1 MPRIDSTRPLIG
13 INAELKDYN
22 GFDMLATGY
31 KYVASV
37 IEACGAIAVMV
48 PTMGDAEHG
57 GDYPV
62 DDVIERLDGI
72 VLTGGRSNVE
82 PHHYGGAPFRH
93 DTMRDPLRD
102 STTLPLARKS
112 IERGLPIFGI
122 CRGIQEI
129 NVALGGSLHPYLW
142 EVEGFNDHRMPQT
155 DTMANRFA
163 PRHPVI
169 LSENGLFADI
179 ARRAGIAERAI
190 TVNSLHGQGL
200 NRVAD
205 GLTVEAVSED
215 GVVEGIS
222 MPDAPGFVI
231 GVQWHAE
238 FRTEAHTFNRA
249 LFETFGNAARHRA
262 AARMG
267 IKLDTDVA

>member
-1 MPRIDSTRPLIG
+1 MPPTDTIRPLVG
-13 INAELKDYN
+13 VNAELKDYN

-37 IEACGAIAVMV
+37 IEASGAIAVLV
-48 PTMGDAEHG
+48 PTMGDDEHG
-57 GDYPV
+57 GDYPL
-62 DDVIERLDGI
+62 DDLINRLDGM
-72 VLTGGRSNVE
+72 VLTGGRSNIE
-82 PHHYGGAPFRH
+82 PHHYDGEQFRPE
-93 DTMRDPLRD
+93 TYRDPLRD
-102 STTLPLARKS
+102 STTLPLARKA

-142 EVEGFNDHRMPQT
+142 EVEGHNDHRMPQT
-155 DTMANRFA
+155 DTMATRFG

-169 LSENGLFADI
+169 LSRGRLFADI
-179 ARRAGIAERAI
+179 ASRAGIEGDRV

-205 GLTVEAVSED
+205 GLVVEATSED
-215 GVVEGIS
+215 GVVEGVS

-238 FRTEAHTFNRA
+238 YRTENHDFNRA
-249 LFETFGNAARHRA
+249 LFKAFGDAARRRGL
-262 AARMG
+262 ARLG
-267 IKLDTDVA
+267 ADVA

>member
-1 MPRIDSTRPLIG
+1 MSRNDTIRPLIG
-13 INAELKDYN
+13 VNAELKDYN

-37 IEACGAIAVMV
+37 IEACGAIAVLV
-48 PTMGDAEHG
+48 PTIGDAEHG

-62 DDVIERLDGI
+62 DDVIDRLDGM

-82 PHHYGGAPFRH
+82 PHHYDGEPFRQE
-93 DTMRDPLRD
+93 TMRDPLRD

-129 NVALGGSLHPYLW
+129 NVAMGGSLHPYLW

-163 PRHPVI
+163 PRHPVT
-169 LSENGLFADI
+169 LSDGGLFASI
-179 ARRAGIAERAI
+179 AEAAGIEGREVI
-190 TVNSLHGQGL
+190 VNSLHGQGL
-200 NRVAD
+200 NKVAD
-205 GLTVEAVSED
+205 GAVVEALSDD

-222 MPDAPGFVI
+222 IPDAPGFVI

-238 FRTEAHTFNRA
+238 FRTESHTFNRA
-249 LFETFGNAARHRA
+249 LFEAFGNAARRRA
-262 AARMG
+262 AARLG
-267 IKLDTDVA
+267 IGLGADVA

>member
-1 MPRIDSTRPLIG
+1 MARTDTIRPLIG
-13 INAELKDYN
+13 VNAELKDNN

-37 IEACGAIAVMV
+37 IEACNAIAVLV

-62 DDVIERLDGI
+62 DNVIDRLDGM
-72 VLTGGRSNVE
+72 VLTGGRSNIE
-82 PHHYGGAPFRH
+82 PHHYDGEPFRPE
-93 DTMRDPLRD
+93 TYRDPLRD
-102 STTLPLARKS
+102 STTLPLARKA
-112 IERGLPIFGI
+112 IECGLPIFGI

-142 EVEGFNDHRMPQT
+142 EIEGHNDHRMPQT
-155 DTMANRFA
+155 DSMATRFG

-169 LSENGLFADI
+169 LSEDGLFANI
-179 ARRAGIAERAI
+179 ARRAGIEGREV

-205 GLTVEAVSED
+205 GLVVEALSED
-215 GVVEGIS
+215 GVVEGVS

-238 FRTEAHTFNRA
+238 YRTETHSFNRA
-249 LFETFGNAARHRA
+249 LFESFGNAARRRA
-262 AARMG
+262 ADRAG
-267 IKLDTDVA
+267 ADVA

>member
-1 MPRIDSTRPLIG
+1 MDRTDTIRPLIG
-13 INAELKDYN
+13 VNAELKDNN

-37 IEACGAIAVMV
+37 IEACNAIAVLI
-48 PTMGDAEHG
+48 PTMGDIEDG

-62 DDVIERLDGI
+62 DDVIDRLDGI
-72 VLTGGRSNVE
+72 VLTGGRSNIE
-82 PHHYGGAPFRH
+82 PHHYDGEPFRPE
-93 DTMRDPLRD
+93 TYRDPLRD

-142 EVEGFNDHRMPQT
+142 EVEGYNDHRMPQT
-155 DTMANRFA
+155 DSMAVRFG
-163 PRHPVI
+163 PRHPVF
-169 LSENGLFADI
+169 LSKDGLFADI
-179 ARRAGIAERAI
+179 AERAGIKGSAV

-205 GLTVEAVSED
+205 GLIVEALSED
-215 GVVEGIS
+215 GVVEGVS
-222 MPDAPGFVI
+222 MPHAPGFVI

-238 FRTEAHTFNRA
+238 YRTETHKFNRA
-249 LFETFGNAARHRA
+249 LFETFGSAARARA
-262 AARMG
+262 ATRAG
-267 IKLDTDVA
+267 ANVA